1 MRAAALALSLALLA
15 AGCGDANARSG
26 AAGTTTSAPPS
37 SEPAAQVPAAPPPPP
52 AVSLV
57 PVPPAE
63 ARLVLSPRGVVLPV
77 LRPRQ
82 GEPGWVVR
90 TPCGRE
96 ATLAAGTPLGPATI
110 ALDPGHG
117 GVERGAVA
125 PTGLAE
131 SPVNLAVAEHARRAL
146 EQAGVSVVLTRTAD
160 HSLDLPTRAAI
171 ARAAGARALVSIH
184 HNADPDGPLPR
195 PGSETYY
202 QRSSSDSRRLAGLI
216 YEETVAALSVHRV
229 SWVGDRDAGAK
240 YRPGSRGDYY
250 AILRLPAPVV
260 SVLAEL
266 AFISNPPEAGLL
278 ARPEVQEAEGRAVA
292 RGVLRWLQGPDPGS
306 GFVEPYP
313 RVDPPGAGAPP
324 PCIEPPL

>member
-1 MRAAALALSLALLA
+1 MAVSLALLA
-15 AGCGDANARSG
+15 TSCGGADARSDV
-26 AAGTTTSAPPS
+26 AATSTSVPPS
-37 SEPAAQVPAAPPPPP
+37 PEPSAQVPAPLPPPHTTVP
-52 AVSLV
+52 AG
-57 PVPPAE
+57 E

-77 LRPRQ
+77 LRPRR

-96 ATLAAGTPLGPATI
+96 ATLAAGTPVGPATI
-110 ALDPGHG
+110 VLDPGHG
-117 GVERGAVA
+117 GLERGAVA

-146 EQAGVSVVLTRTAD
+146 EQEGVSVVLTRTAD

-171 ARAAGARALVSIH
+171 ARAAGARAMVSIH

-202 QRSSSDSRRLAGLI
+202 QLSSPDSRRLAGLI
-216 YEETVAALSVHRV
+216 YEEIVPALSVHPV

-266 AFISNPPEAGLL
+266 AFISNPAEAGLL
-278 ARPEVQEAEGRAVA
+278 ARPDVQEAEGRAVA
-292 RGVLRWLQGPDPGS
+292 RGVLRWLRGHDPGS

-324 PCIEPPL
+324 PCVEPPL